1 MVLAHLISPNTLSAL
16 HVNAAR
22 STFLPQ
28 GVPVSLNKKFQ
39 AHLSAPD
46 LFSECPFPSHSSSL
60 PKCWFCFSESSNLP
74 LKKFQFS
81 PSQLSLED
89 LSPSLYLLFPNYKS
103 QVLPTW
109 PTSLAP
115 PSSSTAYQSTGFQTP
130 NEILLPIPNFFPFS
144 AHPPNASSFPF
155 NMPVLSLAYDPNFLV
170 QVYLYYKNY
179 SVS

>member
-1 MVLAHLISPNTLSAL
+1 MVLAQLISPNTLSAL

-22 STFLPQ
+22 SMFLTQ

-60 PKCWFCFSESSNLP
+60 PKCCFCFSESSNRP

-89 LSPSLYLLFPNYKS
+89 LSPSLYLLFPNYVTGIAHLTY
-103 QVLPTW
+103 QF
-109 PTSLAP
+109 
-115 PSSSTAYQSTGFQTP
+115 SSS
-130 NEILLPIPNFFPFS
+130 LFFYS
-144 AHPPNASSFPF
+144 LSIHWFP
-155 NMPVLSLAYDPNFLV
+155 DT
-170 QVYLYYKNY
+170 Q
-179 SVS
+179 